1 MCLAKAY
8 TAPDASES
16 ILNDI
21 ALLTVEDGRVT
32 ITSLFGESR
41 VVEGRVREIDFMK
54 SRITLETAS
63 RAARSLA

>member
-8 TAPDASES
+8 TAPDTSEA

-63 RAARSLA
+63 SAARSLA